1 VFQFELDYLR
11 VEAAEKGRP
20 YEITWAPDSTPHLQ
34 LLDPRDEADVL
45 ARLAELKRVA
55 PEAVLEEAMLRV
67 IRRLRGV
74 EYRTPPEV
82 ALELAEAD
90 RAE

>member
-1 VFQFELDYLR
+1 
-11 VEAAEKGRP
+11 
-20 YEITWAPDSTPHLQ
+20 
-34 LLDPRDEADVL
+34 
-45 ARLAELKRVA
+45 
-55 PEAVLEEAMLRV
+55 MLRV